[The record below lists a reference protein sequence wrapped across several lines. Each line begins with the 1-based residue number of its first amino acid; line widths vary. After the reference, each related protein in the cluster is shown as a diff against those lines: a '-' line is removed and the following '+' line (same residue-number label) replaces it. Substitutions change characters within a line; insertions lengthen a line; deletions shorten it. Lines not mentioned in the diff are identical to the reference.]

1 MFRRGPTTIPRFAIW
16 VFTLVAV
23 AVATLVALTLAS
35 GGGRSA
41 AADYTS
47 SAAAPQPARTS
58 RFTDAAGTRGGDL
71 PVVYVDP
78 SPEKR
83 WTYVYHIQGE
93 SYREP
98 EFLGLCRTIGRDNPA
113 MVVNI
118 VPNTAMSRDEI
129 ELVRARIRENGLS
142 TIHVLTTSGAQRM
155 K

>member
-1 MFRRGPTTIPRFAIW
+1 M
-16 VFTLVAV
+16 
-23 AVATLVALTLAS
+23 
-35 GGGRSA
+35 RSCEE
-41 AADYTS
+41 
-47 SAAAPQPARTS
+47 
-58 RFTDAAGTRGGDL
+58 
-71 PVVYVDP
+71 P
-78 SPEKR
+78 SQEKR

-98 EFLGLCRTIGRDNPA
+98 EFLGLCRTIARDNPA

-129 ELVRARIRENGLS
+129 ELVRARIREQGLS